1 MDTLKGII
9 MQQEAANR
17 DRLRELEEI
26 VKGIP
31 IERLREICD
40 EERKRNDNGKMSA
53 VSEDNGHA

>member
-1 MDTLKGII
+1 MANGDTLKGII

-26 VKGIP
+26 VRGIP

-40 EERKRNDNGKMSA
+40 EERRRNDNNNS
-53 VSEDNGHA
+53 VRRRS